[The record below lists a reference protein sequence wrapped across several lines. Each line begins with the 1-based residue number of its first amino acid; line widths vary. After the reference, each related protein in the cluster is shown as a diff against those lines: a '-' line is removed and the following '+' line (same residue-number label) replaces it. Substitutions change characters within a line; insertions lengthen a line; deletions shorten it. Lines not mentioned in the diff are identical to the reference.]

1 MSAKLNDFASSVA
14 PGNALLKARS
24 AAPQAQRSS
33 NVAAGNT
40 LLEPFGALSQVQ
52 VENENEPWYN
62 TLKCANRNEKTK
74 DG

>member
-1 MSAKLNDFASSVA
+1 VQSVRKLY
-14 PGNALLKARS
+14 ALAFEGLEER
-24 AAPQAQRSS
+24 R
-33 NVAAGNT
+33 VAAGNT